1 MGPEESRGL
10 SSDSVSSTD
19 ESRKSVSSFNLF
31 QAIIFTFEVE
41 RVDLYVPSVFL
52 QFTVLCAADESIN
65 NSSDLF
71 VVVVV
76 SLH

>member
-10 SSDSVSSTD
+10 SSVSVSSTD
-19 ESRKSVSSFNLF
+19 ESRKSVSSFNHF
-31 QAIIFTFEVE
+31 QPIILTFEVQ

-52 QFTVLCAADESIN
+52 QFTVLCVADESIN